1 MIMENNKIV
10 KNQNHN
16 LNMINRQKLDITGV
30 VNVINFNEEQINLS
44 TIMGQMIIKGKNMKI
59 NRLNVD
65 NGDMCIEGEIIGIN
79 YLNKQSNNSE
89 SIFKKLFK

>member
-1 MIMENNKIV
+1 MENNKIV

-65 NGDMCIEGEIIGIN
+65 SGDMCIEGEFIGIN
-79 YLNKQSNNSE
+79 YLNKQTSSSE

>member
-1 MIMENNKIV
+1 MENNKMV

-30 VNVINFNEEQINLS
+30 LNVINFNEEQINLS
-44 TIMGQMIIKGKNMKI
+44 TIMGNMLIKGKNMKI

-65 NGDMCIEGEIIGIN
+65 NGDMCIEGEITAIN
-79 YLNKQSNNSE
+79 YLNKQTNNSE